1 MRIAWSERHAKD
13 GAEPGLS
20 DALLLDLYE
29 LTMAETYFEHGMT
42 APASFELFVRRLPRN
57 RRFLLTAGLE
67 QALDFLE
74 SFRFS
79 EAELA
84 WLARSGRVSG
94 KLIDRLAA
102 FRFSGEVWA
111 MPEGTVFFPNE
122 PLLRVTAPLPE
133 AQLVETRLMN
143 LVHFQTVV
151 ASKAARVVLA
161 ASGRKVI
168 DFGLR
173 RAHGEEAG
181 VLAARAA
188 YVAGFD
194 GSSNVLAGARFGVP
208 TYGTIAH
215 SFVQA
220 HEDEEAAFER
230 FAITHPDNVVL
241 LIDTYDTE
249 AAAEKV
255 VALAKK
261 LAARGIAVKGVRIDS
276 GDLGAHARKVRAI
289 LDAGGLRSVGIVA
302 SSSLDERA
310 IDALVRSGAPI
321 DTFAPGTHVVT
332 SSDAPFLDCAYKLVE
347 YAGRPRFKRSE
358 GKVTYPGRKQVR
370 RVLDAGGIIAKDRL
384 ILDSEAG
391 EGTPILERVLEGG
404 RRLAPSPSLADVRRR
419 TAAAV
424 ASLPPPLRG
433 LDPGPVDAPP
443 LIVSPTIQTILQRDR
458 P

>member
-1 MRIAWSERHAKD
+1 MPNA
-13 GAEPGLS
+13 PGSDLS

-29 LTMAETYFEHGMT
+29 LTMAEAYFEHGVT
-42 APASFELFVRRLPRN
+42 APASFELFVRRLPRD
-57 RRFLLTAGLE
+57 RRFLLAAGLA

-74 SFRFS
+74 TFRFS
-79 EAELA
+79 DAELGY
-84 WLARSGRVSG
+84 LARSGYVSTR
-94 KLIDRLAA
+94 LIDRLAA
-102 FRFSGEVWA
+102 LRFSGEVWA
-111 MPEGTVFFPNE
+111 MPEGTAFFPNE
-122 PLLRVTAPLPE
+122 PILRVTAPLPE
-133 AQLVETRLMN
+133 AQLVETRLLN

-181 VLAARAA
+181 VLSARAA
-188 YVAGFD
+188 YLAGFD
-194 GSSNVLAGARFGVP
+194 GTSNVLAGARFGVP
-208 TYGTIAH
+208 SYGTMAH

-220 HEDEEAAFER
+220 HEDEALAFER

-255 VALAKK
+255 VALASK
-261 LAARGIAVKGVRIDS
+261 LGARGIAVKGVRIDS

-289 LDAGGLRSVGIVA
+289 LDAGGLNAIRVVA
-302 SSSLDERA
+302 SSGLDERA

-332 SSDAPFLDCAYKLVE
+332 SADAPYLDCAYKLVE
-347 YAGRPRFKRSE
+347 YAGRPRCKRSE

-370 RVLDAGGIIAKDRL
+370 RVLDGQGRIASDHL
-384 ILDSEAG
+384 MLDFEGG
-391 EGTPILERVLEGG
+391 EGAPLLEKVMEGG
-404 RRLAPSPSLADVRRR
+404 RRLGPSPPLTDVRRR
-419 TAAAV
+419 AAASLS
-424 ASLPPPLRG
+424 SLPPPLRG
-433 LDPGPVDAPP
+433 VDPGPADTPP
-443 LIVSPTIQTILQRDR
+443 LIVSPRIEALLR
-458 P
+458 